1 MLHKHYI
8 EHLITDHCNLKCDG
22 CSMHSPYLDAAF
34 SEFESFKKDIAQL
47 AKHIHFTEFRFTGG
61 EPTLHPNIIDFFEET
76 RKSGITKRIAMCT
89 NGASIFTL
97 TPEFFLAVDLIYIS
111 MYPETGINY
120 NKITEYLDSITDKY
134 NFNYIYEDKDT
145 KFIKMHSDIELSLE
159 ETQRNFLNCQIAWDW
174 GCISFKDGR
183 LFRCGISQIKNKFF
197 KQTGQAEP
205 YDFLNEDS
213 IPIHDTEFNEQNLK
227 DFIYSRKSLKACRF
241 CFGTRSILVPRKQL
255 TTQEIKFVKERY
267 TE

>member
-1 MLHKHYI
+1 
-8 EHLITDHCNLKCDG
+8 
-22 CSMHSPYLDAAF
+22 
-34 SEFESFKKDIAQL
+34 
-47 AKHIHFTEFRFTGG
+47 
-61 EPTLHPNIIDFFEET
+61 
-76 RKSGITKRIAMCT
+76 
-89 NGASIFTL
+89 
-97 TPEFFLAVDLIYIS
+97 
-111 MYPETGINY
+111 
-120 NKITEYLDSITDKY
+120 
-134 NFNYIYEDKDT
+134 
-145 KFIKMHSDIELSLE
+145 MHSDVELSLE
-159 ETQRNFLNCQIAWDW
+159 EAQRNFLNCQIAWDW

-197 KQTGQAEP
+197 KQTGQTEP

-267 TE
+267 AE